1 MSLSFT
7 SFRRLQSRRDSSLSC
22 FFRQNPSPDTSQRL
36 NQSSNS
42 LIPSPDTDGS
52 KPNRIRSSNGSL
64 AVLSNEDLCSCML
77 DNANVLSLTWMHW
90 VMNYTRTLIMKI
102 LRDNLTFWTS
112 DMTDE
117 AGDEIKE
124 AEPKV
129 LCKCHSCFT
138 VLSEPKHS

>member
-1 MSLSFT
+1 MCCYFAT
-7 SFRRLQSRRDSSLSC
+7 RIVYGLQPEALM
-22 FFRQNPSPDTSQRL
+22 
-36 NQSSNS
+36 
-42 LIPSPDTDGS
+42 
-52 KPNRIRSSNGSL
+52 
-64 AVLSNEDLCSCML
+64 ML
-77 DNANVLSLTWMHW
+77 DALGDELYKDS
-90 VMNYTRTLIMKI
+90 TLIMKI